1 MATHL
6 YYYLINP
13 VNGISYP
20 LEEKLTKPTYGIM
33 WVPHLP
39 EQLFS
44 GNKLT
49 FYVDYF
55 ETNFDNA
62 VSHDIFYL
70 YLLFNIKHFPLHVNT
85 CVYIIYI
92 YVYVC
97 VCVIYH
103 TGYCTFYSNAHEQL
117 KILLDIINTVSPI
130 YIPINSVWGFSFL
143 HIFADICYLCSYSM
157 IGVRWYLI
165 VVLICISLTI
175 SIVDLLFTCLL
186 AICIS
191 SLEKCLVQFFCPFLS

>member
-1 MATHL
+1 MR
-6 YYYLINP
+6 
-13 VNGISYP
+13 
-20 LEEKLTKPTYGIM
+20 
-33 WVPHLP
+33 VPHLP

-55 ETNFDNA
+55 KTNSDNA

-97 VCVIYH
+97 VCNLPYR
-103 TGYCTFYSNAHEQL
+103 
-117 KILLDIINTVSPI
+117 LL
-130 YIPINSVWGFSFL
+130 YFL
-143 HIFADICYLCSYSM
+143 FKCS
-157 IGVRWYLI
+157 
-165 VVLICISLTI
+165 
-175 SIVDLLFTCLL
+175 
-186 AICIS
+186 
-191 SLEKCLVQFFCPFLS
+191 